1 MNCPS
6 PMSKWLLILLSCSS
20 FKQPDGDSMM
30 NIDTILS
37 LSNISKTYKK
47 QGKYISAVKDISL
60 LVGRGDIFGIL
71 GPNGSGKTTLI
82 KIITG
87 LCMQDRGKVE
97 WHTDNNTHRS
107 LGVLLE
113 GRSNLMERL
122 STLENAKYYC
132 SLRQCHFSFG
142 LFQNLCEELGLTDT
156 DSAVRKLSTGNK
168 LRSALILAMIHR
180 PSLVLLDEPTNGM
193 DASGVRQ
200 LETVISSMARKGCGF
215 IITSHDLEFIDR
227 ICEKIMCLSRGH
239 IVFEGNKNN
248 FQRINFSYKVNL
260 SPGRT
265 RSSSVNAKDIQN
277 SGHQFIKNHEALCA
291 FLSDTKDVIASAEL
305 LEIKKI
311 TLREKYEE
319 LLEKV
324 K

>member
-1 MNCPS
+1 
-6 PMSKWLLILLSCSS
+6 
-20 FKQPDGDSMM
+20 
-30 NIDTILS
+30 
-37 LSNISKTYKK
+37 
-47 QGKYISAVKDISL
+47 
-60 LVGRGDIFGIL
+60 
-71 GPNGSGKTTLI
+71 
-82 KIITG
+82 
-87 LCMQDRGKVE
+87 
-97 WHTDNNTHRS
+97 
-107 LGVLLE
+107 
-113 GRSNLMERL
+113 MERL
-122 STLENAKYYC
+122 STLENARYYC

-142 LFQNLCEELGLTDT
+142 LFRKLCEELGLTDI

-168 LRSALILAMIHR
+168 LRSALILAVIHR

-200 LETVISSMARKGCGF
+200 LEAVITTMARKGCGF

-239 IVFEGNKNN
+239 IVFEGNKSN
-248 FQRINFSYKVNL
+248 FQRMNFNYKVNL
-260 SPGRT
+260 SAGRT
-265 RSSSVNAKDIQN
+265 HSLSTNVEDIQHN
-277 SGHQFIKNHEALCA
+277 GHRLIKNHEALCA
-291 FLSDTKDVIASAEL
+291 FLSDTKEVIASADL

>member
-1 MNCPS
+1 
-6 PMSKWLLILLSCSS
+6 
-20 FKQPDGDSMM
+20 MM

-47 QGKYISAVKDISL
+47 QGKAIAAVKDISL
-60 LVGRGDIFGIL
+60 RVGQGDILGIL

-87 LCMQDRGKVE
+87 LCMQDRGHVE
-97 WHTDNNTHRS
+97 WHTGANIHRS

-132 SLRQCHFSFG
+132 ALRQCRFSPD
-142 LFQNLCEELGLTDT
+142 LFHRLSGELGLADV
-156 DSAVRKLSTGNK
+156 DCAVRKLSTGNK
-168 LRSALILAMIHR
+168 LRSALILALIHR
-180 PSLVLLDEPTNGM
+180 PALVLLDEPTTGM

-200 LETVISSMARKGCGF
+200 LEAVVTTMAKNGCGF

-227 ICEKIMCLSRGH
+227 ICEKIICLSCGRV
-239 IVFEGNKNN
+239 VFEGEKRDFQKMN
-248 FQRINFSYKVNL
+248 FNYKVHISLRPASANVGL
-260 SPGRT
+260 VPKNGS
-265 RSSSVNAKDIQN
+265 QL
-277 SGHQFIKNHEALCA
+277 IKNHEALCA
-291 FLSDTKDVIASAEL
+291 FLSDTKETIASADV

>member
-1 MNCPS
+1 
-6 PMSKWLLILLSCSS
+6 
-20 FKQPDGDSMM
+20 MM
-30 NIDTILS
+30 NIDPILS

-47 QGKYISAVKDISL
+47 QGKAVSALRDISL
-60 LVGRGDIFGIL
+60 RVGRGDIFGIL

-87 LCMQDRGKVE
+87 LCMQDRGQVA
-97 WHTDNNTHRS
+97 WHTGDNVHRN

-122 STLENAKYYC
+122 STRENAKYYC
-132 SLRQCHFSFG
+132 SLRKCHFSSG
-142 LFQNLCEELGLTDT
+142 LFRKLSDELGLADV
-156 DSAVRKLSTGNK
+156 DCPVRKLSTGNK
-168 LRSALILAMIHR
+168 LRSALLLAVIHR
-180 PSLVLLDEPTNGM
+180 PALVLLDEPTTGM

-200 LETVISSMARKGCGF
+200 LESVITTMARSGCGF

-227 ICEKIMCLSRGH
+227 ICEKIICLSCGQV
-239 IVFEGNKNN
+239 VFEGNKNN
-248 FQRINFSYKVNL
+248 FQEMNFHYKVNL
-260 SPGRT
+260 WPRTPPSASPRT
-265 RSSSVNAKDIQN
+265 DYIPKNESQL
-277 SGHQFIKNHEALCA
+277 IKNHEALCA
-291 FLSDTKDVIASAEL
+291 FLSETKDAIASADL